1 MTWRGLVFPFFCL
14 LLAPAGLSAE
24 PLRSEEKGTFLGALF
39 APVPEP
45 LYDHLPSLP
54 RNQGVLVT
62 HVLPDS
68 PAARADLRRHDI
80 LYQYDDTKIRD
91 CEHFV
96 GLIRDDKP
104 GRPVQLLLLRGGR
117 EKKAEVVL
125 AEGPVLKIA
134 PAGRTGPRDQPE
146 TPPKA
151 TKPSVSVAATPLED
165 GKMKVTIA
173 YYRNDTGRRQTV
185 TCQGAT
191 AEIDG
196 EVSKLPERE
205 RNLVQAALERIR
217 AVYSRQSAER
227 SPSR

>member
-1 MTWRGLVFPFFCL
+1 MTRRGLAFPLLCL
-14 LLAPAGLSAE
+14 LLAPARLPAD

-39 APVPEP
+39 SPVPEP
-45 LYDHLPSLP
+45 LYDHLPNLP

-68 PAARADLRRHDI
+68 PAAHADLRRHDI
-80 LYQYDDTKIRD
+80 LYQYDETKIRD

-104 GRPVQLLLLRGGR
+104 GRSVKLLLLRGGR
-117 EKKAEVVL
+117 EKTVAVVL

-151 TKPSVSVAATPLED
+151 VKPSVSVAATPLED

-173 YYRNDTGRRQTV
+173 YYHNDTGRLRTV

-196 EVSKLPERE
+196 EVRKLPERE

-217 AVYSRQSAER
+217 AFNSHKNAER